1 MIGSGY
7 AIMLYVSERMAE
19 AAPMCRHTH
28 PSSVTSEC
36 CHFKYIS
43 HLDCSC
49 PMFLLTPGTL
59 RLTSRT
65 AYKPVVTRT
74 LQSHRVQHPT
84 LRLTSTMANMETN
97 NKDLELA
104 NLFDVK
110 GKVALVT
117 GGGKQG
123 NH

>member
-1 MIGSGY
+1 
-7 AIMLYVSERMAE
+7 
-19 AAPMCRHTH
+19 
-28 PSSVTSEC
+28 
-36 CHFKYIS
+36 
-43 HLDCSC
+43 
-49 PMFLLTPGTL
+49 
-59 RLTSRT
+59 
-65 AYKPVVTRT
+65 
-74 LQSHRVQHPT
+74 
-84 LRLTSTMANMETN
+84 MANMETN